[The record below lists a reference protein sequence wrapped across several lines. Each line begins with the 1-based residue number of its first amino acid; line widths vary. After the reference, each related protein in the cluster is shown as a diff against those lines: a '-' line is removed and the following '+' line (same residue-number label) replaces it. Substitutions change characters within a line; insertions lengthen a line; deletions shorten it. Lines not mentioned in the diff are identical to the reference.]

1 MRGRFSGPL
10 ALGLAVLPV
19 LAASP
24 ARALGSYD
32 SKLEL
37 GSGIALAVFG
47 SVVFVPTAIA
57 LMDPPLTA
65 QRIVGRSFVMA
76 GALTAIAFS
85 VYFFADD
92 DPLWIPHAL
101 GWGIGGGLAAT
112 GFIVWLTDDTGE
124 PAADATAGEDSAPAA
139 PAADPAEPAAVPA
152 EPPDVPA
159 EPPAAGLLGLSPFA
173 FPGGGGLLLAGRW

>member
-1 MRGRFSGPL
+1 MV
-10 ALGLAVLPV
+10 ALGLAV
-19 LAASP
+19 AAAGTPSP
-24 ARALGSYD
+24 AKALGSYD

-47 SVVFVPTAIA
+47 GVVFVPTAIA

-65 QRIVGRSFVMA
+65 QRIVGRSLVMA

-101 GWGIGGGLAAT
+101 GWGIGGALATT
-112 GFIVWLTDDTGE
+112 GFIVWLTDDTGAPAPDATSAE
-124 PAADATAGEDSAPAA
+124 VSTTEGPAAAPAA
-139 PAADPAEPAAVPA
+139 PA
-152 EPPDVPA
+152 DVPA
-159 EPPAAGLLGLSPFA
+159 AAPVAALLGLAPFA
-173 FPGGGGLLLAGRW
+173 LPGGGGFLVAGTW

>member
-1 MRGRFSGPL
+1 MV
-10 ALGLAVLPV
+10 ALGLAVSTAGTL
-19 LAASP
+19 SP
-24 ARALGSYD
+24 AKALGSYD

-47 SVVFVPTAIA
+47 GVVFVPTAIA

-65 QRIVGRSFVMA
+65 QRIVGRSLVMA

-101 GWGIGGGLAAT
+101 GWGIGGALATT

-124 PAADATAGEDSAPAA
+124 PASDVTSAEGSTSAGPGAEGPAAAPAA
-139 PAADPAEPAAVPA
+139 PA
-152 EPPDVPA
+152 DVPA
-159 EPPAAGLLGLSPFA
+159 AAPVVGLLGLAPLA
-173 FPGGGGLLLAGRW
+173 LPGGGGFLVAGTW